1 MRRKRGFTLAET
13 MTAGASAVIV
23 GGIALAAFFA
33 TSSASAMAISRH
45 AASQNMYKLTVGLR
59 NDIEQATKFE
69 RVSATNL
76 KLTSKDDVTGVESVV
91 EYKLTTT
98 TPLKLERK
106 VDGVLDDDA
115 TTRLDQL
122 TFTKINESC
131 VSYLLTIPA
140 TSSEPSMK
148 FKGEVRL
155 RNWVKK

>member
-1 MRRKRGFTLAET
+1 
-13 MTAGASAVIV
+13 
-23 GGIALAAFFA
+23 
-33 TSSASAMAISRH
+33 
-45 AASQNMYKLTVGLR
+45 MYKLIVGLR
-59 NDIEQATKFE
+59 NDLEQATKFE

-106 VDGVLDDDA
+106 VDGVIDDDA
-115 TTRLDQL
+115 TTRLDEL